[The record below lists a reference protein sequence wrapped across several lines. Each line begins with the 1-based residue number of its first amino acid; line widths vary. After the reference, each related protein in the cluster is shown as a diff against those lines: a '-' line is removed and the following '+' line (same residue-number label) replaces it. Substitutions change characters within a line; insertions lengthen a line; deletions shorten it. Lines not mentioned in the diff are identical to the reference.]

1 VKKRFWKLVS
11 KPLQIIAQ
19 ENSTDVP
26 NEKQDPNTEE
36 TKRFLLELRV
46 AENIATSMGDDQKNN
61 IELFETYLELLKI
74 EQETYIVDSIQLT
87 NSIEN
92 FKKNNIPA
100 IRSKHMLEE
109 HDFGY
114 FAKRKTVTIN
124 QKEMIDIWTYKWYMY
139 AKARWIYL
147 YYKKLKSQK
156 HTIAEMYQIL
166 FTENGE
172 GHVSFLQDICT
183 NVQELTKRFSQQ
195 INKNSPA
202 DNSIRMSD
210 RVQQKIID
218 SFLQWKQDIKKNIL
232 ECFLRLQ
239 VQKRKNLY
247 ENSRKNI

>member
-1 VKKRFWKLVS
+1 
-11 KPLQIIAQ
+11 
-19 ENSTDVP
+19 
-26 NEKQDPNTEE
+26 
-36 TKRFLLELRV
+36 
-46 AENIATSMGDDQKNN
+46 
-61 IELFETYLELLKI
+61 
-74 EQETYIVDSIQLT
+74 
-87 NSIEN
+87 
-92 FKKNNIPA
+92 
-100 IRSKHMLEE
+100 
-109 HDFGY
+109 
-114 FAKRKTVTIN
+114 
-124 QKEMIDIWTYKWYMY
+124 MY

-218 SFLQWKQDIKKNIL
+218 SFLQ
-232 ECFLRLQ
+232 
-239 VQKRKNLY
+239 
-247 ENSRKNI
+247 